1 LKIKKIFHNY
11 QINCIF
17 RNILNTFDTKA
28 TGRKTFVNGSTGV
41 SVMITSGEKA
51 LVGKIAS
58 NVYKRYCPAGQ
69 AGRIEFDELF
79 NLGIIGLLE
88 SKTRFDPN
96 LGIPF
101 QVYASSRIR
110 GAMLDQIRYQPII
123 RTSQELAQKIKKL
136 KKARES
142 LFQKGQQANDEIL
155 ADKLGWTLEEVGN
168 VSKHSVRVVPVMDSI
183 EKDTDGSRQYWG
195 EIIADKSP
203 SAENMVLI
211 NELAACV
218 QECLK
223 NLPSDEYRIVLL
235 GRIVEELNLRE
246 LADVLNCS
254 NQTVANRQ
262 EKAQELMKICLEK
275 NGWTLETLREIQ
287 K

>member
-1 LKIKKIFHNY
+1 
-11 QINCIF
+11 
-17 RNILNTFDTKA
+17 
-28 TGRKTFVNGSTGV
+28 VNGSNDA
-41 SVMITSGEKA
+41 SVMITPREKA

-58 NVYKRYCPAGQ
+58 NVYKHYCPAGQ
-69 AGRIEFDELF
+69 AGQIEFDELF

-88 SKTRFDPN
+88 AKNRFDPDR
-96 LGIPF
+96 GIPF
-101 QVYASSRIR
+101 MVYASSRIR

-136 KKARES
+136 KSARET
-142 LFQKGQQANDEIL
+142 LFRKEQPVNDKIL
-155 ADKLGWTLEEVGN
+155 ADKLGWTEDGVRN
-168 VSKHSVRVVPVMDSI
+168 VSKQSVHVVTAMESV
-183 EKDTDGSRQYWG
+183 EKQLDGYQKFWG
-195 EIIADKSP
+195 EIISDNSP
-203 SAENMVLI
+203 SAENIVLV

-223 NLPSDEYRIVLL
+223 KLPSDEYRIVLI
-235 GRIVEELNLRE
+235 GRVVENLNLRE

-275 NGWTLETLREIQ
+275 KGWTLEALGEIQ

>member
-1 LKIKKIFHNY
+1 MS
-11 QINCIF
+11 
-17 RNILNTFDTKA
+17 
-28 TGRKTFVNGSTGV
+28 GSTGV
-41 SVMITSGEKA
+41 SVMITPGEKA

-58 NVYKRYCPAGQ
+58 NVYKHYCPAGQ
-69 AGRIEFDELF
+69 AGQIEFDELF

-88 SKTRFDPN
+88 AKTRFDPN

-101 QVYASSRIR
+101 QIYASSRIR
-110 GAMLDQIRYQPII
+110 GAMLDQIRHQPLIH
-123 RTSQELAQKIKKL
+123 TSQELAQKIKKL

-142 LFQKGQQANDEIL
+142 LSRKGQQADDQIV
-155 ADKLGWTLEEVGN
+155 ADNLGWTPEEVRSI
-168 VSKHSVRVVPVMDSI
+168 SKHSVHVVPVMESV
-183 EKDTDGSRQYWG
+183 EKKNDGSREYWG

-218 QECLK
+218 QECLE
-223 NLPSDEYRIVLL
+223 NLPSDEYRLVLL
-235 GRIVEELNLRE
+235 GRVVEELNLRE

>member
-1 LKIKKIFHNY
+1 MDRLI
-11 QINCIF
+11 INNRIF
-17 RNILNTFDTKA
+17 RNILNAFDKKA
-28 TGRKTFVNGSTGV
+28 TGRNFLVNDSSGV
-41 SVMITSGEKA
+41 SVMITPGEKS

-69 AGRIEFDELF
+69 AGQIEFDELF

-88 SKTRFDPN
+88 AKNRFDPN
-96 LGIPF
+96 RGIPF
-101 QVYASSRIR
+101 QVYASNRIR

-142 LFQKGQQANDEIL
+142 SFQKGQKADDKIL
-155 ADKLGWTLEEVGN
+155 GDKLGWTAEEVRS
-168 VSKHSVRVVPVMDSI
+168 VSRHSVHVVPVMENV
-183 EKDTDGSRQYWG
+183 EKETDGSREYWG
-195 EIIADKSP
+195 EIITDKSP
-203 SAENMVLI
+203 SAENMLLI

-218 QECLK
+218 QECLE

-235 GRIVEELNLRE
+235 GRVVEDLNLRE

-262 EKAQELMKICLEK
+262 ERAQDLMKNCLEK
-275 NGWTLETLREIQ
+275 KGWNLETLHEIQ
-287 K
+287 I

>member
-1 LKIKKIFHNY
+1 MK
-11 QINCIF
+11 
-17 RNILNTFDTKA
+17 
-28 TGRKTFVNGSTGV
+28 GSSDV
-41 SVMITSGEKA
+41 SFMITPGEKA

-58 NVYKRYCPAGQ
+58 NVYRRYCPAGQ
-69 AGRIEFDELF
+69 AGQIEFDELF

-88 SKTRFDPN
+88 AKNRFDPDR
-96 LGIPF
+96 GIPF
-101 QVYASSRIR
+101 LVFASSRIR
-110 GAMLDQIRYQPII
+110 GAMLDHIRYQPII
-123 RTSQELAQKIKKL
+123 RTSQELAQKIKLL

-142 LFQKGQQANDEIL
+142 LFRRGQQANDKIL
-155 ADKLGWTLEEVGN
+155 ADNLGWTAEELSNITKQSVHVVPAMENVEKETVGN
-168 VSKHSVRVVPVMDSI
+168 R
-183 EKDTDGSRQYWG
+183 EYWG
-195 EIIADKSP
+195 EVIADNSP
-203 SAENMVLI
+203 SPEKMVLV
-211 NELAACV
+211 NELAAIV

-235 GRIVEELNLRE
+235 GRVVEELNLKE

-275 NGWTLETLREIQ
+275 KGWTLETLGEIQ

>member
-1 LKIKKIFHNY
+1 MS
-11 QINCIF
+11 
-17 RNILNTFDTKA
+17 
-28 TGRKTFVNGSTGV
+28 GSTGV

-51 LVGKIAS
+51 LVGKIAG

-69 AGRIEFDELF
+69 AGQVEFDELF

-88 SKTRFDPN
+88 AKSRFDPD

-101 QVYASSRIR
+101 HVYASNRIR

-123 RTSQELAQKIKKL
+123 RTSQDLAQKIKKL

-142 LFQKGQQANDEIL
+142 FLRKGQPLDDQLL
-155 ADKLGWTLEEVGN
+155 AEKLGWSLEEVGN
-168 VSKHSVRVVPVMDSI
+168 ISKHSVHVVPALENVAKETDSSW
-183 EKDTDGSRQYWG
+183 EYPG
-195 EIIADKSP
+195 EILTDRSP

-211 NELAACV
+211 NELVDSV

-235 GRIVEELNLRE
+235 GRVVEELNLRE
-246 LADVLNCS
+246 LAEVLNCS

-275 NGWTLETLREIQ
+275 KGWTLEILREIQ

>member
-1 LKIKKIFHNY
+1 MK
-11 QINCIF
+11 
-17 RNILNTFDTKA
+17 
-28 TGRKTFVNGSTGV
+28 GSSDV
-41 SVMITSGEKA
+41 SVMITPGEKA

-58 NVYKRYCPAGQ
+58 NVYRRYCPAGL
-69 AGRIEFDELF
+69 AGQIEFDELF

-88 SKTRFDPN
+88 AKNRFDPDR
-96 LGIPF
+96 GIPF
-101 QVYASSRIR
+101 LVFASSRIR

-123 RTSQELAQKIKKL
+123 RTSQELAQKIKLL

-142 LFQKGQQANDEIL
+142 LFQRGQQANDKIL
-155 ADKLGWTLEEVGN
+155 ADKLGWTAEELGNIAKQSVHVVPAMENVEKETVGN
-168 VSKHSVRVVPVMDSI
+168 R
-183 EKDTDGSRQYWG
+183 EYWG
-195 EIIADKSP
+195 EVIADNSP
-203 SAENMVLI
+203 SPEKMVLV
-211 NELAACV
+211 NELAAIV

-223 NLPSDEYRIVLL
+223 NLPSDEYRIVLI
-235 GRIVEELNLRE
+235 GRVVEELNLRE

-275 NGWTLETLREIQ
+275 KGWTLETLGEIQ